1 MTRATRSALTPRI
14 VLGLG
19 IMAFGLLLGLS
30 NLGVVDAGHVLRW
43 LPVLIIAFGI
53 VKFGHRQPFAG
64 LVWSAFGLAV
74 LLHSLDL
81 INAWRLWPFLFVLVG
96 GYIVYRAFLPERGC
110 PTPDERELGVPL
122 PSREEDSQ
130 TGGDQDG
137 RMDVVAFFGGVQR
150 TIRSQE
156 FRGGTVVAVMGGCA
170 IDLRNATIAGEEA
183 VVDVTAFW
191 GGLEI
196 RVPDDW
202 YVESRGVALLGGFG
216 DKTQGPLQG
225 GKRLVV
231 TGMAIMGGVEIKN

>member
-1 MTRATRSALTPRI
+1 MTRTTRSALTPRI
-14 VLGLG
+14 VLGLC
-19 IMAFGLLLGLS
+19 IMAFGLLLGLD
-30 NLGVVDAGHVLRW
+30 NLGVVDAGQLLRLW
-43 LPVLIIAFGI
+43 PAAIIAFGVVKI
-53 VKFGHRQPFAG
+53 VQRQLFAG
-64 LVWSAFGLAV
+64 FVWSVVGLAI

-81 INAWRLWPFLFVLVG
+81 INAWRLWPFLLVLVG
-96 GYIVYRAFLPERGC
+96 GYIVYRAVLPERRC
-110 PTPDERELGVPL
+110 QLPEERELGLPL
-122 PSREEDSQ
+122 SSGEDAQ
-130 TGGDQDG
+130 QAGGEQDG
-137 RMDVVAFFGGVQR
+137 RIDVVAFFGGVQR

>member
-1 MTRATRSALTPRI
+1 
-14 VLGLG
+14 
-19 IMAFGLLLGLS
+19 
-30 NLGVVDAGHVLRW
+30 
-43 LPVLIIAFGI
+43 
-53 VKFGHRQPFAG
+53 
-64 LVWSAFGLAV
+64 
-74 LLHSLDL
+74 
-81 INAWRLWPFLFVLVG
+81 
-96 GYIVYRAFLPERGC
+96 
-110 PTPDERELGVPL
+110 
-122 PSREEDSQ
+122 
-130 TGGDQDG
+130 
-137 RMDVVAFFGGVQR
+137 VQR